1 MTNLISVTEHK
12 ANKFKKKKKFAK
24 IATDKQTVQEDSSV
38 PPCACQATKPY
49 TSAREKK
56 KPTVSG
62 ASKNRTSRKGSMSV
76 IKLPKNEQRQ
86 IEYIKGDLTNYV
98 RNTQERL
105 RNRRHCHIQ
114 KPFKIIAWSEEGI
127 NLKLAWFQFCYQ
139 FFPLMKAC

>member
-12 ANKFKKKKKFAK
+12 ANKLKKKIK

-49 TSAREKK
+49 TSALEKK

-76 IKLPKNEQRQ
+76 IKLPKNQQRQ

-105 RNRRHCHIQ
+105 RNRRHCVT
-114 KPFKIIAWSEEGI
+114 FKSLSKSLHGAKRGST
-127 NLKLAWFQFCYQ
+127 
-139 FFPLMKAC
+139 